1 MEIKMKH
8 RQKLEELRDY
18 LNEAIE
24 SGKYSLEELVEQS
37 KELDK
42 LILEIMRENYQK
54 ITETENDKAN

>member
-18 LNEAIE
+18 LNEALE

-42 LILEIMRENYQK
+42 LILEVMRENSNNLHESK
-54 ITETENDKAN
+54 TDKMN

>member
-1 MEIKMKH
+1 MKH

-18 LNEAIE
+18 LNEALE

-42 LILEIMRENYQK
+42 LILEVMRENSNNLHESK
-54 ITETENDKAN
+54 TDKMN